1 MRKNKYCVELDGVDC
16 SFPDRYMGC
25 GYGKSYTIPEMF
37 ERVATVDKI
46 TGIELVSNWQ
56 ITPENA
62 QEMKKY
68 CEDYNLDVVAI
79 LPDHFGVPKWGK
91 GAFTS
96 TDPAIRADAIQTT
109 KTYMDIAAEIGC
121 KQLTIWNGQDGY
133 DYPFTANY
141 LNEMTWLQEGIKECA
156 DYRTDINLAVEYKFR
171 EPRLH
176 CYLANVY
183 ATLAFLQAID
193 RKNVGVCLDVGH
205 AFIAHENPAEAVAAC
220 KLYGDKLFHVHM
232 NDNFN
237 VWDDD
242 CITATEHVIET
253 MEFMYWLKKTGYD
266 GWFSFDQYT
275 PRLDGR
281 DALVEGI
288 NWVEDITA
296 AVDSIDDAKMEE
308 MFKNVNAVEMSKM
321 VRELLFHR

>member
-1 MRKNKYCVELDGVDC
+1 
-16 SFPDRYMGC
+16 
-25 GYGKSYTIPEMF
+25 
-37 ERVATVDKI
+37 
-46 TGIELVSNWQ
+46 
-56 ITPENA
+56 
-62 QEMKKY
+62 
-68 CEDYNLDVVAI
+68 
-79 LPDHFGVPKWGK
+79 
-91 GAFTS
+91 
-96 TDPAIRADAIQTT
+96 
-109 KTYMDIAAEIGC
+109 
-121 KQLTIWNGQDGY
+121 
-133 DYPFTANY
+133 
-141 LNEMTWLQEGIKECA
+141 
-156 DYRTDINLAVEYKFR
+156 
-171 EPRLH
+171 
-176 CYLANVY
+176 
-183 ATLAFLQAID
+183 
-193 RKNVGVCLDVGH
+193 
-205 AFIAHENPAEAVAAC
+205 
-220 KLYGDKLFHVHM
+220 M

-296 AVDSIDDAKMEE
+296 VVDSIDDAKMEE